1 MKNSFEITPVHM
13 VCLSWA
19 PYEVFSTVVLQN
31 KDTIFTSAHTTKE
44 NRSPIDYLCW
54 IHQMEIMQGLRMS
67 REEVTVTLHSSVDS
81 DFKMFWKKLSLLLMV
96 ANKHSASSQLERKL
110 KKQSIVHAIVSL
122 KKCPIDALRL
132 AVKLYPEELEFLNE
146 DQKLPL
152 QVAIEN
158 GRSMEEIQ
166 ILLDAYPLAA
176 SIAMGNCR
184 VYPFVLAAVKGHEIA
199 TLFCLLQLCPE
210 LERFCIETTGRR
222 LHETTDSKQKIQ
234 MEVSSLYNEFG
245 DGNALKNIDCTE
257 FDAALQS
264 KKIRVR

>member
-1 MKNSFEITPVHM
+1 M

-19 PYEVFSTVVLQN
+19 PYEVFSAVVLQN
-31 KDTIFTSAHTTKE
+31 KDTLFTSAHKTKE

-54 IHQMEIMQGLRMS
+54 IHQMEITQGLGMS
-67 REEVTVTLHSSVDS
+67 REEVTFTLKSSVDS
-81 DFKMFWKKLSLLLMV
+81 DFKTFWKKLSLLLMV
-96 ANKHSASSQLERKL
+96 ANKHSGSNQSEGGV
-110 KKQSIVHAIVSL
+110 KKKSIVHAIVSL

-132 AVKLYPEELEFLNE
+132 AVKLYPEELEILNE

-152 QVAIEN
+152 QVALEN

-166 ILLDAYPLAA
+166 ILLEAYPLAA
-176 SIAMGNCR
+176 SIALGNFR
-184 VYPFVLAAVKGHEIA
+184 VYPFVLAAIKGHEIA

-210 LERFCIETTGRR
+210 LERFWIETTGRR
-222 LHETTDSKQKIQ
+222 FHETTDTKHKIQ

-257 FDAALQS
+257 FDAALLR